1 MVRLTDSR
9 NGKAFLRVSA
19 AATLILFQL
28 LSASASRADDR
39 RIPIVEYVHNV
50 WQAAQGLPQNAVQAI
65 AQTPDGYLWLA
76 TQEGLVRF
84 DGVRL
89 TVFDRK
95 STREITNNDIRALS
109 VAKDGSLWIGT
120 FLGDLVR
127 MKDGKFTSFSD
138 TQQMRGN
145 GVSAIYE

>member
-1 MVRLTDSR
+1 MVRPANSR
-9 NGKAFLRVSA
+9 TSKIWLCVGSA
-19 AATLILFQL
+19 AAIFVFPLPGILA
-28 LSASASRADDR
+28 ASPDNR

-50 WQAAQGLPQNAVQAI
+50 WQAEQGLPQNAAQAI

-95 STREITNNDIRALS
+95 TTLEITNYDMRALC
-109 VAKDGSLWIGT
+109 VTKDGSLWIGT

-127 MKDGKFTSFSD
+127 MKDGKFTSFSA
-138 TQQMRGN
+138 QKQMGGY
-145 GVSAIYE
+145 GV

>member
-1 MVRLTDSR
+1 MAQPARSR
-9 NGKAFLRVSA
+9 HEIIVF
-19 AATLILFQL
+19 LILLTAAVFL
-28 LSASASRADDR
+28 LPLAGTNSLSADNH

-50 WQAAQGLPQNAVQAI
+50 WQAAEGLPQNAVQAI

-95 STREITNNDIRALS
+95 TTLEITNYDMRALC
-109 VAKDGSLWIGT
+109 VTKDGSLWIGT

-127 MKDGKFTSFSD
+127 MKDGKFTSFSA
-138 TQQMRGN
+138 QKQMGGY
-145 GVSAIYE
+145 GV